1 MRREQFI
8 TDLMARGR
16 YTFTSGEAVTYFGTS
31 VVTTRAAI
39 RRLVADGKVAIP
51 SRGFHVIV
59 PPAYREIG
67 CLPPDQF
74 IPDLFRFWGAPY
86 YVALLSAAEFHG
98 AAHQRPQRFQV
109 MTGKSRADIQCGKV
123 HVEFILKK
131 KIESVPLVML
141 NTPRGSLR
149 VSSPEATAL
158 DIFSYQ
164 SRVGGIALAFAV
176 LEELADALDPR
187 LLADAAADRDMLPAA
202 QRVGY
207 LLELLE
213 KNDKTALLYDAVAG
227 RITYAVPLAQAL
239 PVRGAPTDRRWKVR
253 LNDDISVIG

>member
-8 TDLMARGR
+8 IDLMAGGR
-16 YTFTSGEAVTYFGTS
+16 YTFTSEEALAYFGTS
-31 VVTTRAAI
+31 AVATRAAI
-39 RRLVADGKVAIP
+39 RRLAADGKVAIP
-51 SRGFHVIV
+51 CRGFHVIV
-59 PPAYREIG
+59 PPAYRDIG

-74 IPDLFRFWGAPY
+74 MPDLFRFWSEPY
-86 YVALLSAAEFHG
+86 YVALLSAAELHG

-123 HVEFILKK
+123 YVEFILKK
-131 KIESVPLVML
+131 KVERAPVVMV

-158 DIFSYQ
+158 DIVSYQ
-164 SRVGGIALAFAV
+164 SKVGGIAVALAV

-187 LLADAAADRDMLPAA
+187 LLADAVADRDMLPAA

-207 LLELLE
+207 LLDLLGRD
-213 KNDKTALLYDAVAG
+213 DKTVLLYDAVAG
-227 RITYAVPLAQAL
+227 RIAHAVPLAQAL
-239 PVRGAPTDRRWKVR
+239 PVRGVSTDRRWKVR
-253 LNDDISVIG
+253 VNDDISVAG